1 MIDWLSI
8 RVPIAHSR
16 IAAGRVM
23 KITPH
28 GEIDWESE
36 CWFDAVGSHDHN
48 IRLRTDKLTGQLDV
62 SGNFLK
68 WLQGHNLFGT
78 NDVQGLVF
86 ECLSAL
92 TERGFV
98 HSPADARGLAGSSRA
113 ATVSR
118 IDLTEMFELPS
129 RASCRAW
136 IKAAESTAHMAHRGR
151 GTLTREGTLYFGK
164 TSRRSMLKIYVK
176 GDELEAQGKGH
187 KLPDELPFRES
198 LSRWADNKL
207 RVELQLRS
215 LTLVDLDLQHVFRW
229 GDNEPL
235 DVFNKYLSTLNLSSQ
250 MPILGPDLDKLPPHL
265 RSTYQHWWTG
275 FDVRSVV
282 SKATFYRHR
291 RELQAFGIDIAM
303 RRPQQPAPAVAQL
316 RQVIEAKPVGVP
328 AWATGTTAFFEPR
341 SLLAA

>member
-8 RVPIAHSR
+8 RVPIMHEP
-16 IAAGRVM
+16 IQAGRVM

-36 CWFDAVGSHDHN
+36 CWFDAAGSHDHN
-48 IRLRTDKLTGQLDV
+48 IRMRSHGPANLDI

-78 NDVQGLVF
+78 NDVQGLVH
-86 ECLSAL
+86 ETLASLS
-92 TERGFV
+92 ERGFIAIA
-98 HSPADARGLAGSSRA
+98 ADARHLVNASRA

-129 RASCRAW
+129 RAACRAW

-164 TSRRSMLKIYVK
+164 ASRRSMLKIYVK
-176 GDELEAQGKGH
+176 GDEIEAQGKGH
-187 KLPDELPFRES
+187 KLPADLPFRDA
-198 LSRWADNKL
+198 LCTWADNKL
-207 RVELQLRS
+207 RVELQLRT
-215 LTLVDLDLQHVFRW
+215 LTLVDLELQMVGSW

-235 DVFNKYLSTLNLSSQ
+235 TVFSKYLSTLNLNSQ
-250 MPILGPDLDKLPPHL
+250 MPILGPDLDKLPAHL

-291 RELQAFGIDIAM
+291 RELLSFGIDIAM
-303 RRPQQPAPAVAQL
+303 RRPAQPLPAVAQL
-316 RQVIEAKPVGVP
+316 RQVLEAKPAGVP
-328 AWATGTTAFFEPR
+328 TWATGTTAFFEPR
-341 SLLAA
+341 ALAA